1 MAMAQCTAWLLHLRE
16 FCRSPVY
23 SHCLTIHFCTRELRS
38 IFPLL
43 RIAFPLLVAPFPR
56 HRRPWHLLVVPC
68 VLHCI
73 EFHSRDRRDI
83 SSLYHIHRN
92 MPSHSSSA
100 SRCSSHPRVSASF
113 LVSAVSIKPPLALWE
128 SSQQSVFRYTPDT
141 LSLRSPIRSMSGMEF
156 LTIQRPHA
164 LTYSSV
170 SVHLLLSFVLTPL
183 TFFFSPAMIR
193 L

>member
-1 MAMAQCTAWLLHLRE
+1 MAQCTAWLLHLRE

-38 IFPLL
+38 IFP
-43 RIAFPLLVAPFPR
+43 
-56 HRRPWHLLVVPC
+56 
-68 VLHCI
+68 LHCI